1 MKKWIL
7 KKDRPPIYGDDGIGS
22 IFVAN
27 DEDDIDDKVDDD
39 VKVGVRKDGGG
50 ERWRTIR
57 EGHDSTFCLTDH
69 SQGEDDGDDDDDDDT
84 DGDGNND
91 DDDYGEEVGGGLG
104 RGRRPVVSSAGRSL
118 QTAAI
123 GGGGCTLKSQKKMKW

>member
-1 MKKWIL
+1 MNIFWINILDLFLIESWIESSLGPIQWKNEYSKKIAHPYMVVMVLALYLLLMMK
-7 KKDRPPIYGDDGIGS
+7 
-22 IFVAN
+22 
-27 DEDDIDDKVDDD
+27 IDYKVDDD

-91 DDDYGEEVGGGLG
+91 DDDYGEEGGW
-104 RGRRPVVSSAGRSL
+104 RRIGSRAAAG
-118 QTAAI
+118 
-123 GGGGCTLKSQKKMKW
+123 CK